1 MTAIRISTETDQI
14 APLASV
20 PSTTK
25 MSTQPTNKAPY
36 EDLLN
41 KVLFVATVGALL
53 YFVGLDR
60 LLKELN
66 RFFNP
71 HQNLQPFPHA
81 SNNTPKPATKHKDH
95 QQQQPI
101 LKASDHNSDGK
112 HHLLLAATGSVA
124 TIKIP
129 FILQSLSH
137 HPSLSIRVIF
147 SESARQ
153 FLQGQSA
160 EQPTIASLLDI
171 RNVDGVYFDEHEWTK
186 PWVRGDSIL
195 HIELR
200 RWADLMVVAP
210 MSANGLAK
218 VATGM
223 SDNLV
228 SSVIRAWDFN
238 GLIDGARPGVALPY
252 DMGKSHEE
260 LQALP
265 EGFRSGRKKGIV
277 VAPAMNTAMWSHP
290 VTARHL
296 QVLEGEW
303 GVESGGWFEVLRPME
318 KVLACGDSGS
328 GAMCDWK
335 DIVKVVEERLG
346 LEDVTDGDTDV
357 KK

>member
-1 MTAIRISTETDQI
+1 
-14 APLASV
+14 
-20 PSTTK
+20 
-25 MSTQPTNKAPY
+25 MSTQIPNKAPY
-36 EDLLN
+36 EDFLN
-41 KVLFVATVGALL
+41 KLLFVVSVGALL
-53 YFVGLDR
+53 YFVGIER
-60 LLKELN
+60 LKAELN
-66 RFFNP
+66 RFFKPSEDFHTFTHGPNP
-71 HQNLQPFPHA
+71 R
-81 SNNTPKPATKHKDH
+81 PKAAT
-95 QQQQPI
+95 QPI
-101 LKASDHNSDGK
+101 LKASDHHSDKK

-129 FILQSLSH
+129 LILQSLSQ
-137 HPSLSIRVIF
+137 HPALSIRVIF

-160 EQPTIASLLDI
+160 EQPTVSSLLEI
-171 RNVDGVYFDEHEWTK
+171 KNVDGIYFDEHEWTK

-210 MSANGLAK
+210 LSANGLAK
-218 VATGM
+218 VALGM

-252 DMGKSHEE
+252 DMGKSEEE

-265 EGFRSGRKKGIV
+265 DGFWSGRKKGII

-290 VTARHL
+290 VTLRHL
-296 QVLEGEW
+296 SVLEEEW
-303 GVESGGWFEVLRPME
+303 GIEKGGWFEVLRPME

-335 DIVKVVEERLG
+335 DIVRVIENRLR
-346 LEDVTDGDTDV
+346 LEDAADVDV
-357 KK
+357 KR

>member
-1 MTAIRISTETDQI
+1 
-14 APLASV
+14 
-20 PSTTK
+20 
-25 MSTQPTNKAPY
+25 MSTQTPNKAPY
-36 EDLLN
+36 EDFLN
-41 KVLFVATVGALL
+41 RLLFVVSVSALL
-53 YFVGLDR
+53 YFVGIER
-60 LLKELN
+60 IKTELN

-71 HQNLQPFPHA
+71 PEDLHA
-81 SNNTPKPATKHKDH
+81 FTHGPNTRPRPAT
-95 QQQQPI
+95 QPI
-101 LKASDHNSDGK
+101 LKASDHHSDKK

-129 FILQSLSH
+129 SILQSLSQ

-160 EQPTIASLLDI
+160 EQPTIASLLEI
-171 RNVDGVYFDEHEWTK
+171 NNVDGIYFDEHEWTK

-210 MSANGLAK
+210 LSANGLAK
-218 VATGM
+218 IALGM

-252 DMGKSHEE
+252 EMAKTKEE
-260 LQALP
+260 LEALP
-265 EGFRSGRKKGIV
+265 EGFRGGHKKGII

-296 QVLEGEW
+296 EVLEGDW
-303 GVESGGWFEVLRPME
+303 AVEKGGWFEVLRPME

-335 DIVKVVEERLG
+335 DIVKVIEERLRLG
-346 LEDVTDGDTDV
+346 DAVDVDV
-357 KK
+357 KI